1 MPDGIKYSTT
11 VQTSS
16 LQKGNVAIGI
26 GNVGPTSATDFYS
39 VPVPVSG
46 KYIVSK
52 VSASGFP
59 LFFSPADEA
68 EMIKLAKQ
76 EGATGANT
84 ASLASCL
91 NYFATQTNYSV
102 ANLDYEDIVTSGS
115 LLTLDAGFTTS
126 YPTTG
131 STWYDLSGNSYNG
144 TLTNGPTFN
153 SGSNGSIVFDGTD
166 DYVITSNTTYNFST
180 NANFTYCAWIY
191 PSFSSSSN
199 TGRAVINS
207 TSPSNPNVR
216 AYLRWE
222 GPGLGFYFDMATS
235 AWYTTSTTF
244 SANTWHYL
252 CFTHSSSNAGSYYF
266 DGTAVTTVSNP
277 GGLATIT
284 NNPITIG
291 YGSINSYY
299 WSGRIS
305 NVQIYNRALTASEVL
320 QNYNAQKGR
329 YADLLLDTYTGAA
342 AAYSVRKLRTAYT
355 GSAIRVRRSSDNT
368 EQDIGFS
375 GNDLDTSALTTFV
388 GANNGFVTTWYDQ
401 SGNARN
407 AIQSTAVNQPQIVS
421 SGTILTENSKPSLR
435 FNGSYMIISSV
446 LLNNTN
452 LSCYFVTLPKTTYTF
467 GGILTNKTSGADD
480 ANAINFL
487 NSGKIDMVYNGTF
500 SFVTQLNVQ
509 TSLFQG
515 TALWDS
521 TNITLRTNGVQ
532 DGTATKSGTQTFSTQ
547 TWMGSYRQQTTNLGN
562 FSMPEVILYQSN
574 QSANNTNIENNL
586 KTYYGT

>member
-1 MPDGIKYSTT
+1 MPDGIKFSTT

-26 GNVGPTSATDFYS
+26 GNVGPTSTTDFYS

-191 PSFSSSSN
+191 PSFSSSSS

-207 TSPSNPNVR
+207 TSPSNAIIR

-222 GPGLGFYFDMATS
+222 GPSLGFYFDMVTS

-244 SANTWHYL
+244 NANTWHYL
-252 CFTHSSSNAGSYYF
+252 CFTHNSSNSGSYYF

-329 YADLLLDTYTGAA
+329 YLEDADYTAFYNRVIAAGGSLTSTEQSATLQLVLDLKSIGVWTAMKAIYPMVGASAAACAQNLKSSSFTGTFTSGWTFASTGAKPNGTG
-342 AAYSVRKLRTAYT
+342 AYMNT
-355 GSAIRVRRSSDNT
+355 GLVP
-368 EQDIGFS
+368 S
-375 GNDLDTSALTTFV
+375 GNLSQNNASISYYSRTNYTATTEFEMGVDSGQSIIYLVIYAGGSSFGNINAFGDVSATSSSNTQAFYQV
-388 GANNGFVTTWYDQ
+388 IRNNGTQYNWF
-401 SGNARN
+401 RN
-407 AIQSTAVNQPQIVS
+407 GTKSVASQNSSTNLATGAIYIGASNGAGLYTRKECAFSSIGDGLTDTQATNYYTAVQA
-421 SGTILTENSKPSLR
+421 
-435 FNGSYMIISSV
+435 FN
-446 LLNNTN
+446 TT
-452 LSCYFVTLPKTTYTF
+452 LS
-467 GGILTNKTSGADD
+467 
-480 ANAINFL
+480 
-487 NSGKIDMVYNGTF
+487 
-500 SFVTQLNVQ
+500 
-509 TSLFQG
+509 
-515 TALWDS
+515 
-521 TNITLRTNGVQ
+521 
-532 DGTATKSGTQTFSTQ
+532 
-547 TWMGSYRQQTTNLGN
+547 RQ
-562 FSMPEVILYQSN
+562 V
-574 QSANNTNIENNL
+574 
-586 KTYYGT
+586 

>member
-1 MPDGIKYSTT
+1 MPDGIKFSTT

-26 GNVGPTSATDFYS
+26 GNVGPTSTTDFYS

-102 ANLDYEDIVTSGS
+102 VNLDYEDIVTSGS

-153 SGSNGSIVFDGTD
+153 SSNNGSIVFDGTD

-191 PSFSSSSN
+191 PGFSSTSN

-207 TSPSNPNVR
+207 TSPSNPNIR

-252 CFTHSSSNAGSYYF
+252 CFTHNSSNSGSYYF

-277 GGLATIT
+277 GSLAAIT

-320 QNYNAQKGR
+320 QNYNAQRTR
-329 YADLLLDTYTGAA
+329 Y
-342 AAYSVRKLRTAYT
+342 
-355 GSAIRVRRSSDNT
+355 
-368 EQDIGFS
+368 
-375 GNDLDTSALTTFV
+375 
-388 GANNGFVTTWYDQ
+388 
-401 SGNARN
+401 
-407 AIQSTAVNQPQIVS
+407 
-421 SGTILTENSKPSLR
+421 
-435 FNGSYMIISSV
+435 
-446 LLNNTN
+446 
-452 LSCYFVTLPKTTYTF
+452 
-467 GGILTNKTSGADD
+467 
-480 ANAINFL
+480 
-487 NSGKIDMVYNGTF
+487 
-500 SFVTQLNVQ
+500 
-509 TSLFQG
+509 
-515 TALWDS
+515 
-521 TNITLRTNGVQ
+521 
-532 DGTATKSGTQTFSTQ
+532 
-547 TWMGSYRQQTTNLGN
+547 
-562 FSMPEVILYQSN
+562 
-574 QSANNTNIENNL
+574 
-586 KTYYGT
+586 